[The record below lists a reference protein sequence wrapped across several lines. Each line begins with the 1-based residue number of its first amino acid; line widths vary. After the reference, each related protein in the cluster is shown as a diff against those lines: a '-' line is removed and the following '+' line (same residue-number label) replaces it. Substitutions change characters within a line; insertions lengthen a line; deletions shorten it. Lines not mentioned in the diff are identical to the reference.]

1 MILERSF
8 GSQSQARA
16 SALRHEL
23 NECEKLDSTATEFYN
38 KVKGLADTLA
48 SIGLP
53 LTDSKF
59 NSHIVNGLDEEYNG
73 LVEIINERAQTNPLM
88 AHEVYSRLLLTE

>member
-1 MILERSF
+1 VYNPAHRVWTGQDKAILSSIQGSLSLAVSGILVFAKTSQEAWMILERSF

-48 SIGLP
+48 STP
-53 LTDSKF
+53 P
-59 NSHIVNGLDEEYNG
+59 Y
-73 LVEIINERAQTNPLM
+73 
-88 AHEVYSRLLLTE
+88 